1 MNILVIRD
9 TATKIFVSIL
19 AFKVIKLHDG
29 LLKWPYIML
38 AYITM
43 EQQLWLQ
50 IIFVEYKIM
59 HLFFVLC
66 FNKSRKLP
74 AALRETMMNVSLSEI
89 HHPK

>member
-1 MNILVIRD
+1 
-9 TATKIFVSIL
+9 
-19 AFKVIKLHDG
+19 
-29 LLKWPYIML
+29 ML

-59 HLFFVLC
+59 HLFVFLFFLF

-74 AALRETMMNVSLSEI
+74 GALRETMMNVSLSEI